1 MSYFLIYLLKSTV
14 YLGLFYAFFL
24 IAMRSTTF
32 FRLNRWM
39 LLLGTV
45 VCMLLPCYTLTVEE
59 VEGMQLPMQ
68 VLDEMLVLRTP
79 EEALTDSTME
89 LPVQEAKT
97 AASTPILPMVLL
109 GIYLLGMLIYLTIVI
124 RSFKEV
130 WKLIATHPKQWK
142 DGCWLVIL
150 PDKTPS
156 FSWSNYIIISE
167 EDYRNYPQVLVHERM
182 HYLCRHSYDILF
194 MTFVHA
200 IHWFN
205 PMVWL
210 IRTELKQLHEF
221 EADQGVINQG
231 IDATQYQLL
240 LVKKAVGPK
249 LYTIANGFNHTK
261 LKKRITM
268 MIQEKSNGWERLKWL
283 VVVPITMGAML
294 VFAQPEV
301 KDKLEVIAPVVNQQ
315 DTKAEIASLKKL
327 FDEQLKATDIRTPSG
342 GVKVRERTV
351 HQLLL
356 NANNEVSS
364 IQRNKKT
371 FLTTPLESPYQTS
384 LANLLRE
391 ARAKDKQ
398 ESGKDEPH
406 TIYLKYSAEANEEA
420 LLHLMKE
427 AKAAFDILRA
437 EYKAQGVED
446 FETKWPYRIYI
457 EEVKE
462 KPSKGVEVTVF
473 DDKGEKLLAT
483 IDVQHINQ
491 LKEALS
497 KLPVD
502 KNQSITHVSIKAD
515 KDTPM
520 GEINAI
526 KQVLREHHIYR
537 LNMEMSQT
545 LNNGQGT
552 LYQSRTITEKKQ

>member
-351 HQLLL
+351 HQLFL

-364 IQRNKKT
+364 IQRIKKT

>member
-1 MSYFLIYLLKSTV
+1 MSYFLIYLIKSTV

-24 IAMRSTTF
+24 IAMRGTTF
-32 FRLNRWM
+32 FRFNRMM
-39 LLLGTV
+39 LLLGSI

-97 AASTPILPMVLL
+97 AVSTPILPMVLL
-109 GIYLLGMLIYLTIVI
+109 GIYLLGMLIYLTMVI

-194 MTFVHA
+194 MTLVHA
-200 IHWFN
+200 LHWFN

-283 VVVPITMGAML
+283 VVVPVVMGAML

-301 KDKLEVIAPVVNQQ
+301 KDKLEVIAPLENVQEEPNDWESMRNFFIEKSTAYRKYLIEQGNDVKDSKDKRLTIFRVNKRNEILISDCYDLRPQ
-315 DTKAEIASLKKL
+315 DFYQPNNIDEIRPYL
-327 FDEQLKATDIRTPSG
+327 
-342 GVKVRERTV
+342 VR
-351 HQLLL
+351 
-356 NANNEVSS
+356 SM
-364 IQRNKKT
+364 
-371 FLTTPLESPYQTS
+371 
-384 LANLLRE
+384 RE
-391 ARAKDKQ
+391 ARNKRTS
-398 ESGKDEPH
+398 ELGKDEPRGIIFQH
-406 TIYLKYSAEANEEA
+406 DSNAHPDSLYNYLKQIKLAYEDLRKEYPNNENLDKICPMWVHFDLPRYFKKGGELTGKADITILDAKDGTILYSAKK
-420 LLHLMKE
+420 LKYLGHLRE
-427 AKAAFDILRA
+427 GLNIIPNGCEL
-437 EYKAQGVED
+437 V
-446 FETKWPYRIYI
+446 
-457 EEVKE
+457 V
-462 KPSKGVEVTVF
+462 
-473 DDKGEKLLAT
+473 
-483 IDVQHINQ
+483 N
-491 LKEALS
+491 LK
-497 KLPVD
+497 V
-502 KNQSITHVSIKAD
+502 D

-520 GEINAI
+520 EDITKI
-526 KQVLREHHIYR
+526 KQVLRGYYMYK
-537 LNMEMSQT
+537 LNME
-545 LNNGQGT
+545 
-552 LYQSRTITEKKQ
+552 KKE

>member
-1 MSYFLIYLLKSTV
+1 MSYFLIYLIKSTV

-24 IAMRSTTF
+24 IAMRGTTF

-39 LLLGTV
+39 LLLGSV

-89 LPVQEAKT
+89 LPVQETKT
-97 AASTPILPMVLL
+97 AVSTPILPMVLL
-109 GIYLLGMLIYLTIVI
+109 GIYLLGMLIYLTMVI

-283 VVVPITMGAML
+283 VVVPVTMGAML

-301 KDKLEVIAPVVNQQ
+301 KETLETIVPLENVKEDPKDWESMRNFFIEKSTAYRKYLIEQGNDVQGSDDKRLTIFRVNKRNEILISDCYNQKPQ
-315 DTKAEIASLKKL
+315 DWYHPHNT
-327 FDEQLKATDIRTPSG
+327 DDIRP
-342 GVKVRERTV
+342 
-351 HQLLL
+351 
-356 NANNEVSS
+356 
-364 IQRNKKT
+364 
-371 FLTTPLESPYQTS
+371 FLVQTM
-384 LANLLRE
+384 RE
-391 ARAKDKQ
+391 ARTKRKK
-398 ESGKDEPH
+398 ELGKDEPRGIVFEH
-406 TIYLKYSAEANEEA
+406 DISTNTDSLYNYLKQIKLAYEDLRKDYPNNEDLDKICPMWVHFKIPRNYSR
-420 LLHLMKE
+420 KE
-427 AKAAFDILRA
+427 AGLLSGKVDISILDA
-437 EYKAQGVED
+437 KDGTTLGSIKKIKQ
-446 FETKWPYRIYI
+446 
-457 EEVKE
+457 
-462 KPSKGVEVTVF
+462 
-473 DDKGEKLLAT
+473 
-483 IDVQHINQ
+483 INQ
-491 LKEALS
+491 LRNTINM
-497 KLPVD
+497 LPNNSDV
-502 KNQSITHVSIKAD
+502 IVSIKAD

-520 GEINAI
+520 GDITEI
-526 KQVLREHHIYR
+526 KQVLRGYYMYK
-537 LNMEMSQT
+537 LNME
-545 LNNGQGT
+545 
-552 LYQSRTITEKKQ
+552 KKE